1 MRKKNIARAVAVVS
15 AVALTAGCASG
26 GGGDASVAQYA
37 HPNDP
42 STWLAQA
49 DTEWID
55 DVATATDGG
64 VEVNMHWSGSLAAAT
79 EAADAMGSGTSQLGI
94 LYPIYTPSQ
103 FPMWSWLSEYSFQ
116 TDARPV
122 IGDMQGFAAA
132 IEVSLTSEVLLE
144 EFRSQG
150 IEPLLPLFEM
160 NAGYHLV
167 CTEPVTS
174 LDDAAGKT
182 IRTPGG
188 PWEREANALG
198 MAPTQMAAGE
208 MYEALQRGVLD
219 CSVNPLRDMIAFDLI
234 EVASD
239 ITIDEE
245 AVFTGFNASLG
256 ANSDWWSSLDPS
268 VQEQLWGTLQG
279 YSERFVA
286 AGLSADFEL
295 RALSEE
301 NDVTIHTMDDDMR
314 SALLAN
320 QESRLQT
327 ALDSAP
333 AGLEAEAEQLLAD
346 YEAAMLKWEGII
358 ADDLGYGDTVP
369 STWAEVMASDLEV
382 DDIDFAPF
390 AERLW
395 DEVLSQA
402 GPSGN

>member
-1 MRKKNIARAVAVVS
+1 MSEKIFARAVAVAS
-15 AVALTAGCASG
+15 AVALTAGCAS
-26 GGGDASVAQYA
+26 GGDASVAQYA

-49 DTEWID
+49 DTEWVE
-55 DVATATDGG
+55 DVAAATDGG
-64 VEVNMHWSGSLAAAT
+64 IEVNIHWSGSLAEAT
-79 EAADAMGSGTSQLGI
+79 EAADAMSSGTSQIGI
-94 LYPIYTPSQ
+94 LYPIYTPSK

-116 TDARPV
+116 SDARPV
-122 IGDMQGFAAA
+122 IGDMQAFAAA
-132 IEVSLTSEVLLE
+132 LEVSLTSDVLLE

-167 CTEPVTS
+167 CTDPVTS

-182 IRTPGG
+182 IRIPGG

-219 CSVNPLRDMIAFDLI
+219 CSVNPLRDMVKFDLI
-234 EVASD
+234 EVASE
-239 ITIDEE
+239 ITIDGE
-245 AVFTGFNASLG
+245 AVFTGFNATLG
-256 ANSDWWSSLDPS
+256 ANSDWWSSLGPAA
-268 VQEQLWGTLQG
+268 QEQLWGTLKG
-279 YSERFVA
+279 YSERFVS
-286 AGLSADFEL
+286 AGLAADFEL
-295 RALSEE
+295 RALIQE
-301 NDVTIHTMDDDMR
+301 NDVKIHSMDEDMR
-314 SALLAN
+314 NALLDN
-320 QESRLQT
+320 QQDRIDT
-327 ALDSAP
+327 AMDSAP

-358 ADDLGYGDTVP
+358 ADELGYGDAVP
-369 STWAEVMASDLEV
+369 STWVDIMASDLEI

-390 AERLW
+390 SERLW